1 MTDGDLALIGSRLPW
16 AAAISGCMA
25 AIAYRLRTVR
35 AGGAVSGSIL
45 GVWVYV
51 LAGPPAFLLLAVF
64 FVLGSLVTKWGWAA
78 KKSRGLAEKHGGAR
92 GQANILANGGPVA
105 ALALLA
111 FIRGDSRLFPVGI
124 AAAIAAAAADT
135 ASSEIGQ
142 VYGSDPVSLPGF
154 KNVPAGT
161 PGAVSFE
168 GTVAGLGAAALI
180 GLAAAVLGLI
190 SLTAVPIVGAAA
202 VVASAAES
210 AIASRGRGAGHHVL
224 NLMNVGLGACLAM
237 AAWAVFF

>member
-1 MTDGDLALIGSRLPW
+1 
-16 AAAISGCMA
+16 MA
-25 AIAYRLRTVR
+25 AIAYLFRTVR

-51 LAGPPAFLLLAVF
+51 LAGPPAFLLMAVF
-64 FVLGSLVTKWGWAA
+64 FALGSLVTRWGWAA
-78 KKSRGLAEKHGGAR
+78 KKSRGLAERHGGAR
-92 GQANILANGGPVA
+92 GQANIMANGGPVA

-111 FIRGDSRLFPVGI
+111 FMRGDSQLFPLGI
-124 AAAIAAAAADT
+124 AGAIAAAAADT

-142 VYGSDPVSLPGF
+142 VYGSRPVSLPGF

-168 GTVAGLGAAALI
+168 GTVAGLGAAGLM
-180 GLAAAVLGLI
+180 GLAAAALGLI
-190 SLTAVPIVGAAA
+190 STIAVPIVGAAA

-210 AIASRGRGAGHHVL
+210 AVASRAGGAGHHLLNVL
-224 NLMNVGLGACLAM
+224 NVCLGAFLAM